1 MNVPATGTLSVGG
14 ASLYYEM
21 RGSGPPLLL
30 IPGGGCDAGIFD
42 GIAGALAASFTVI
55 AFDPRG
61 HSRSPLDGPP
71 EDQRAEIHGED
82 ASRLLARLTP
92 EAAFILGS
100 SSGAIA
106 GLDLAARHPGQVRL
120 LVAHEPPLVR
130 LLPDAARA
138 RAFIDDVHAT
148 YLRAGAG
155 PAMQKFA
162 GGIGMDNPGGQDR
175 PGPPGGGRRPAEAVA
190 MISRMHATIDRMHAN
205 TDFFLAHELR
215 QFSSFVPD
223 IDALQAVRDRI
234 ILAVGRD
241 SAALLPGRPAAVLAG
256 RLGGRTVAFPGG
268 HAGYATDPADFAVR
282 LAGVLAGR
290 NLL

>member
-1 MNVPATGTLSVGG
+1 
-14 ASLYYEM
+14 M

-42 GIAGALAASFTVI
+42 GIAGPLAGSFTVI
-55 AFDPRG
+55 SFDPRG

-92 EAAFILGS
+92 EAAFIFGS
-100 SSGAIA
+100 SSGAVA

-120 LVAHEPPLVR
+120 LVAHEPPLLR
-130 LLPDAARA
+130 LLPDAAQA
-138 RAFIDDVHAT
+138 RAFIDDVHET

-155 PAMQKFA
+155 QAMLKFA
-162 GGIGMDNPGGQDR
+162 AGIGMDSPAGPGH
-175 PGPPGGGRRPAEAVA
+175 PGPAGGGALPAGAA
-190 MISRMHATIDRMHAN
+190 TMAGRMNATIERMHAN
-205 TDFFLAHELR
+205 TSFFLAHELR
-215 QFSSFVPD
+215 QFSSYVPD
-223 IDALQAVRDRI
+223 IDVLQAVRDRI

-241 SAALLPGRPAAVLAG
+241 SAALLPGRPAGVLAG
-256 RLGGRTVAFPGG
+256 RLGSKTVAFPGG

-290 NLL
+290 NPL